1 MSWMALLKTKDLRIM
16 RPEDL
21 RIKLKELSDELM
33 HERGVAA
40 MGGAPASPG
49 KIRALRTNIARIH
62 TIIVEQEKGIKHAPA
77 KPKRPL
83 PRREELPK
91 EEELEEEAEEE
102 EPEEEEEA
110 EEEEEFGEEESEE
123 KEEKK

>member
-1 MSWMALLKTKDLRIM
+1 MALLKTKEIRAM

-21 RIKLKELSDELM
+21 KAKLRELRDELM

-49 KIRALRTNIARIH
+49 KLRALRTNIARIH
-62 TIIVEQEKGIKHAPA
+62 TIMREVELAESRKAGGKASADKKGG
-77 KPKRPL
+77 KPKKKG
-83 PRREELPK
+83 PK
-91 EEELEEEAEEE
+91 EKAKR
-102 EPEEEEEA
+102 PP
-110 EEEEEFGEEESEE
+110 